1 MTLARLLERLE
12 ATDVAALDAG
22 GVSARLRD
30 VARLKGCIAGL
41 EAELARR
48 ANQLS
53 DAGAGLPAD
62 ELLGRSQPMSRRE
75 AQRASR
81 RADMLGEVPAL
92 SRQLGAGRIGAEH
105 ADALASAASKLD
117 DGDRALLFALD
128 AELATHAASSTPE
141 QFRRHIDRVVDQ
153 LAADHGLERAERQ
166 RRSATLA
173 KGINLDTGM
182 YWLRAELDPESGV
195 RVFTALDAEL
205 AALVTADR
213 PTDAAGRRAPD
224 PGTAP
229 SRRRDQLAAQALVGL
244 ITSAHRSQ
252 RPGRAEMLMLVDY
265 ETIVDDLHEHSICE
279 YVDGTPLPA
288 ATARR
293 LACDADIYPVVLGAD
308 SVVLEMG
315 RSRRLATPDQRR
327 ALRSMYRSCGV
338 GDCEVPFDR
347 CEIHHLDNWAQH
359 HGHTD
364 LDRLI
369 PACTRH
375 HHLAHEG
382 GWQLELDPTTRELTV
397 RLPGGTVVSRTRPSL
412 APANRFNQAPPGHR
426 QPTRSGTAPTVGEV
440 A

>member
-22 GVSARLRD
+22 GVSARMRD
-30 VARLKGCIAGL
+30 VARLKGCIAGI

-62 ELLGRSQPMSRRE
+62 ELLGRSQQMSRRE

-81 RADMLGEVPAL
+81 RADTLGNVPAL

-105 ADALASAASKLD
+105 ADALASAAARLD
-117 DGDRALLFALD
+117 DGDRTLLFALD

-141 QFRRHIDRVVDQ
+141 QFRRHVDRVVDQ
-153 LAADHGLERAERQ
+153 LAADRGLERAERQ

-173 KGINLDTGM
+173 KGINHDTGM

-195 RVFTALDAEL
+195 RVFSALDAEL

-213 PTDAAGRRAPD
+213 DPEAA
-224 PGTAP
+224 PG
-229 SRRRDQLAAQALVGL
+229 RRRDQLAAQALVGL
-244 ITSAHRSQ
+244 VTSAHRSR
-252 RPGRAEMLMLVDY
+252 RPGRTELLMLVDHD
-265 ETIVDDLHEHSICE
+265 TIVSGLHDNSVCE
-279 YVDGTPLPA
+279 YVDGTELPV

-308 SVVLEMG
+308 GVVLDMG

-347 CEIHHLDNWAQH
+347 CEIHHLDDWAKH

-369 PACTRH
+369 PACSRH

-382 GWQLELDPTTRELTV
+382 GWQLELDPATRELTV
-397 RLPGGTVVSRTRPSL
+397 RLADGTLHSRSRPGLG
-412 APANRFNQAPPGHR
+412 PAGRSSQAPPGRR
-426 QPTRSGTAPTVGEV
+426 QPTHPETAPTVGAV

>member
-12 ATDVAALDAG
+12 ATDVASLDAG

-30 VARLKGCIAGL
+30 LARLKGCIAGI

-62 ELLGRSQPMSRRE
+62 ELLGCSQPMSRRE

-81 RADMLGEVPAL
+81 RADTLGEVPAL
-92 SRQLGAGRIGAEH
+92 SRQLQAGRVGAEH
-105 ADALASAASKLD
+105 ADALAGAASKLD

-141 QFRRHIDRVVDQ
+141 QFRRHLDRVVDQ
-153 LAADHGLERAERQ
+153 LAADRGLERAERQ

-173 KGINLDTGM
+173 KGINHDNGM

-213 PTDAAGRRAPD
+213 ATNASGSSDAD
-224 PGTAP
+224 SEDAP
-229 SRRRDQLAAQALVGL
+229 SPRRDQLAAQALVDL
-244 ITSAHRSQ
+244 VTSAHRSK
-252 RPGRAEMLMLVDY
+252 RPGRTEMLMVVDY
-265 ETIVDDLHEHSICE
+265 DTMVNDLHARSICE
-279 YVDGTPLPA
+279 YVDGTELPVS
-288 ATARR
+288 TARR
-293 LACDADIYPVVLGAD
+293 LACDADIHPVVLGAD
-308 SVVLEMG
+308 SVVLDMG

-327 ALRSMYRSCGV
+327 ALRSMYRSCGM
-338 GDCEVPFDR
+338 GNCEVPFDR
-347 CEIHHLDNWAQH
+347 CEIHHLDDWAKH

-382 GWQLELDPTTRELTV
+382 GWQLDLDPITRELTV
-397 RLPGGTVVSRTRPSL
+397 RLPDGTVVSRSRPGLVAAARSS
-412 APANRFNQAPPGHR
+412 QAPPGLR
-426 QPTRSGTAPTVGEV
+426 QRARVETATTVGEV